1 MHTQIKEPVMLPPE
15 LKTMR
20 LKPTKDL
27 PEEYRSGMVEG
38 NDGRWRDQSL
48 RGIRPGPMI
57 RPNAV
62 FEKKVQE
69 DKQRELYDEEMQQ
82 LGLSVTV
89 GSIPQTLPRPSEK
102 IGKLMRVENR
112 FVRPDEVKM
121 VENSFFQC
129 CANDHDA

>member
-1 MHTQIKEPVMLPPE
+1 MQQFIHTQIKEPVMLPPE

-27 PEEYRSGMVEG
+27 PEEYKSGMVEG

-57 RPNAV
+57 RPNAT

-69 DKQRELYDEEMQQ
+69 EKQRELCEEEMQ
-82 LGLSVTV
+82 
-89 GSIPQTLPRPSEK
+89 
-102 IGKLMRVENR
+102 
-112 FVRPDEVKM
+112 
-121 VENSFFQC
+121 
-129 CANDHDA
+129 